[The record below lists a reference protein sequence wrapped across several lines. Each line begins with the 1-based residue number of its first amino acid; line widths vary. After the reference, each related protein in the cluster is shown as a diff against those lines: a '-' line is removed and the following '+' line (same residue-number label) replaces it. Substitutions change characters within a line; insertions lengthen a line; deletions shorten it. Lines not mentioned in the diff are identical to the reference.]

1 MKSNA
6 SLKFRILTALV
17 LIVSITSFLFAG
29 GVLLIK
35 SQLEARVFG
44 DMVAEQLRV
53 LTAQLDD
60 GSYHENALFT
70 GWEFLIGGKNT
81 NIAPEFAELEP
92 GSHHTVSMGDSVY
105 QVEVG
110 EWNGSPVYLTYDI
123 TEWEA
128 QEHAV
133 LRMLLYGLFL
143 VLIVAIVMGLSA
155 TRAILAPV
163 QNLSRRLIDIEPG
176 QTGLRIADDYVGTE
190 IGQIASSFDKY
201 QERLEKFVERERS
214 FTAAASHELRTPLT
228 VMMGALDVLSA
239 DTHSPASQRALERI
253 NRACTEMLAFIEATL
268 LLSREE
274 SSQIHQDSSIDLAAL
289 VEQCL
294 EDYAGQIAD
303 QSLLIER
310 DYVGTPQ
317 LFLPVNLVQIT
328 VSNLLRNAIE
338 HTQGGIIRIHI
349 SDNEFSISDTGEG
362 IPADKLNQV
371 FERSYS
377 TKVGGTG
384 LGLNLVRRICDRL
397 HWTMTLDST
406 LGYGTI
412 VKVIFQQKPKQKP
425 KPF

>member
-1 MKSNA
+1 MKSKA

-70 GWEFLIGGKNT
+70 GWEFLIGDKNT

-143 VLIVAIVMGLSA
+143 VLIMAIVMGLSA

-163 QNLSRRLIDIEPG
+163 QNLSRRLIGIEPG

-274 SSQIHQDSSIDLAAL
+274 SSQIYQDSSIDLAAL

-310 DYVGTPQ
+310 NYLGSPQ
-317 LFLPVNLVQIT
+317 LFLPVNLVLIT

-406 LGYGTI
+406 LGHGTI
-412 VKVIFQQKPKQKP
+412 VKVIFQQKDKQNP
-425 KPF
+425 NPL

>member
-1 MKSNA
+1 MKSKA

-17 LIVSITSFLFAG
+17 LIVSVTSFLFAG

-60 GSYHENALFT
+60 GTYHENALFT

-92 GSHHTVSMGDSVY
+92 GSHHTVSIGGSVY

-143 VLIVAIVMGLSA
+143 VLIVAIAMGLSA

-163 QNLSRRLIDIEPG
+163 QNLSRRLTDIEPG

-274 SSQIHQDSSIDLAAL
+274 SSHIYQDSPVNLVAL

-294 EDYAGQIAD
+294 EDHSIQIAD
-303 QSLLIER
+303 NSLQIER
-310 DYVGTPQ
+310 DYKGSPQ
-317 LFLPVNLVQIT
+317 LLQPVNLLQIT
-328 VSNLLRNAIE
+328 ISNLLRNAIE
-338 HTQGGIIRIHI
+338 HTHGGNIRIRI
-349 SDNEFSISDTGEG
+349 RDNEFSISDTGEG
-362 IPADKLNQV
+362 IFADMLPQV
-371 FERSYS
+371 FDRSYS
-377 TKVGGTG
+377 TKAGGTG
-384 LGLNLVRRICDRL
+384 LGLNLVKRICDRL
-397 HWTMTLDST
+397 HWSITLDST
-406 LGYGTI
+406 LGHGT
-412 VKVIFQQKPKQKP
+412 VVTVVFQQKEKEIPNP
-425 KPF
+425 L

>member
-1 MKSNA
+1 MNSKA

-17 LIVSITSFLFAG
+17 LIVSVTSFLFAG

-60 GSYHENALFT
+60 GTYHENALFT

-92 GSHHTVSMGDSVY
+92 GSHHTVSMGGSVY

-143 VLIVAIVMGLSA
+143 VLIVAIAMGLSA
-155 TRAILAPV
+155 IRAILAPV
-163 QNLSRRLIDIEPG
+163 QNLSRRLTDIEPG

-228 VMMGALDVLSA
+228 VMMGA
-239 DTHSPASQRALERI
+239 
-253 NRACTEMLAFIEATL
+253 
-268 LLSREE
+268 
-274 SSQIHQDSSIDLAAL
+274 
-289 VEQCL
+289 
-294 EDYAGQIAD
+294 
-303 QSLLIER
+303 
-310 DYVGTPQ
+310 
-317 LFLPVNLVQIT
+317 
-328 VSNLLRNAIE
+328 
-338 HTQGGIIRIHI
+338 
-349 SDNEFSISDTGEG
+349 
-362 IPADKLNQV
+362 
-371 FERSYS
+371 
-377 TKVGGTG
+377 
-384 LGLNLVRRICDRL
+384 
-397 HWTMTLDST
+397 
-406 LGYGTI
+406 
-412 VKVIFQQKPKQKP
+412 
-425 KPF
+425 